1 MNPRLVVVTDPMCS
15 WCFAASRHVE
25 NAMAAFAGRVDFDL
39 ILGGINTHATQAIG
53 EYGQKRLDGLWH
65 QVTAT
70 TGQEFSHIFP
80 EGCIYNSLLPCRA
93 VEAARDLLGE
103 PPLNYLHRL
112 QKCFFLEAVNINDRD
127 ALASEAAEFGIDVDD
142 FLQRLDSAEVATRTQ
157 WGFARSR
164 RQGAGALPS
173 FLFGRGD
180 DLTLMAGGY
189 LDTEFLCTE
198 IEARLA

>member
-1 MNPRLVVVTDPMCS
+1 MKPRLVVVTDPMCS

-39 ILGGINTHATQAIG
+39 ILGGINTHATQPIG
-53 EYGQKRLDGLWH
+53 DYGQRRLDALWH

-70 TGQEFSHIFP
+70 TGQHFSHIFP

-103 PPLNYLHRL
+103 PPLPYLHRL
-112 QKCFFLEAVNINDRD
+112 QKLFFLEATNINDRTV
-127 ALASEAAEFGIDVDD
+127 LAEAAAEFGVEPNDLLHRI
-142 FLQRLDSAEVATRTQ
+142 DSAEVATRTQ
-157 WGFARSR
+157 WGFTRSR

-173 FLFGRGD
+173 FLFGSD
-180 DLTLMAGGY
+180 EDLTLMAGGY
-189 LDTEFLCTE
+189 LDTEFLCTG

>member
-15 WCFAASRHVE
+15 WCFAASSHVE
-25 NAMAAFAGRVDFDL
+25 NAMAEFAGRVDFDL
-39 ILGGINTHATQAIG
+39 ILGGINTHATQPIG

-70 TGQEFSHIFP
+70 TGREFSHIYP

-103 PPLNYLHRL
+103 PPLDYLHRL
-112 QKCFFLEAVNINDRD
+112 QKCFFLEALNINNRD
-127 ALASEAAEFGIDVDD
+127 VLANEAAEVGMDADD
-142 FLQRLDSAEVATRTQ
+142 FLERLDSAEVVARTQ
-157 WGFARSR
+157 WGFSRSR

-173 FLFGRGD
+173 FLFGRGEN
-180 DLTLMAGGY
+180 LALMAGGY
-189 LDTEFLCTE
+189 LDTEFLCKE
-198 IEARLA
+198 IEARLV

>member
-15 WCFAASRHVE
+15 WCFAASGHVE
-25 NAMAAFAGRVDFDL
+25 NAMTEFAGRVDFDV
-39 ILGGINTHATQAIG
+39 ILGGINTHATQPIG

-80 EGCIYNSLLPCRA
+80 EDCIYNSLLPCRA

-103 PPLNYLHRL
+103 PPIHYLHRL
-112 QKCFFLEAVNINDRD
+112 QRCFFLEAVNINNRD
-127 ALASEAAEFGIDVDD
+127 VLARAAAESGMDADE
-142 FLQRLDSAEVATRTQ
+142 FLRRLDSAEVAARTQ
-157 WGFARSR
+157 WGFTRSR

-173 FLFGRGD
+173 FLFGPEE
-180 DLTLMAGGY
+180 DLTLMAGGF

-198 IEARLA
+198 IAARLG